1 MDGWLWTS
9 AAVLA
14 ALFVADLAAR
24 IFIMTLVLP
33 IFEQRPP
40 FNVPPV
46 EPDPEAEPVRFAT
59 TDGLTLAGSYYRPEG
74 EPRGLI
80 VFCPEFGGTHWSAPS
95 YGRGLIDAGFAVL
108 AFDFRNQGES
118 DAQPGYTPT
127 HWLSRREV
135 ADVAAALKY
144 VEERFDLADL
154 PVGLFGVS
162 RGANAAL
169 AAAAKAPHVSA
180 VAAEGA
186 FSTDAMMLHYAW
198 RWAELYVPGWIVRF
212 VPEWHLAGTL
222 RLARRVSQFR
232 HRVRYTV
239 LERKLPRLAG
249 RPVLLVTGGKDSYV
263 APVIAERLREAIG
276 PSCEPVWVVPEAK
289 HNQARPTDPDE
300 YDRRLVEFFG
310 RIVDRVP
317 EQPERQPV
325 TPRNLVPAAR

>member
-1 MDGWLWTS
+1 VDGWFWAGT
-9 AAVLA
+9 AVLA
-14 ALFVADLAAR
+14 ALLVADVAFR
-24 IFIMTLVLP
+24 IFVMTLVLP

-40 FNVPPV
+40 FNVPPA

-95 YGRGLIDAGFAVL
+95 YARGLIDAGFAVL

-118 DAQPGYTPT
+118 DSQPGYTPT
-127 HWLSRREV
+127 HWLTRREV

-144 VEERFDLADL
+144 VEERFDLAEL
-154 PVGLFGVS
+154 PVGLFGIS

-169 AAAAKAPHVSA
+169 AAAAKAPQVRA

-186 FSTDAMMLHYAW
+186 FSTDAMMLYYSW
-198 RWAELYVPGWIVRF
+198 RWAEVYVPGWIVRL

-222 RLARRVSQFR
+222 RMARRVSQLR

-263 APVIAERLREAIG
+263 APVIAERLREAVG
-276 PSCEPVWVVPEAK
+276 PSCEPVWVVPGAK
-289 HNQARPTDPDE
+289 HNQARPRAPEE
-300 YDRRLVEFFG
+300 YDRRLAEFFG
-310 RIVDRVP
+310 RIADMVP
-317 EQPERQPV
+317 EP
-325 TPRNLVPAAR
+325 TPRRAETPGKLLPMAR